1 MTPDELK
8 RSLLGASPPRGV
20 PVAVTALWWA
30 AKGDWK
36 RAHELVMDE
45 SGPDAA
51 WVHAYLH
58 RVEGDL
64 PNAGYWYRQA
74 GRKPATG
81 AFETEWTDIAAA
93 LLRAAPGNI
102 VPQTKS

>member
-1 MTPDELK
+1 MTLDQLK
-8 RSLLGASPPRGV
+8 RSLSRKSPPPGV
-20 PVAVTALWWA
+20 AAAVAALWWA
-30 AKGDWK
+30 AKDDWN

-45 SGPDAA
+45 SSQDAA

-81 AFETEWTDIAAA
+81 ALESEWDEIAAA
-93 LLRAAPGNI
+93 LLRAVPGNMI
-102 VPQTKS
+102 PRTKS